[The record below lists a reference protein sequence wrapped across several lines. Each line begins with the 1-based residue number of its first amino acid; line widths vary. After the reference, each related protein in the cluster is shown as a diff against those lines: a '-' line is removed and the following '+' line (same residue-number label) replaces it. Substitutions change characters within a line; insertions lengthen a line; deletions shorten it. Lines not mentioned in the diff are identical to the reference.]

1 MHSGGVN
8 VFREMLAQLISDSFH
23 LGTMLNAIILRRGVF
38 LWYVSVAYTISAV
51 VSKLYGVGY
60 SLHHVPTKVD
70 TTLAVIIP
78 ATIIV

>member
-1 MHSGGVN
+1 MN
-8 VFREMLAQLISDSFH
+8 VFREMLAKLISDSFH

-38 LWYVSVAYTISAV
+38 LRYVSVAYTISAV
-51 VSKLYGVGY
+51 VSKLYGVGC